1 MIELKKLKY
10 VTFTYSLKSFPLHFS
25 EIQFGKAIA
34 LLQCPILSNWMAL
47 FSKGLEKVI
56 KRLSFL
62 ALKATLWPELPIFF
76 QKIFCRFLLWRDQF
90 MVCKWKLHIFLLHL
104 TKTGTCRLKD
114 IFMESSHNSWICSL
128 WICLQDKRIISFWVV
143 NLTEKLKLFLTF

>member
-1 MIELKKLKY
+1 MPFMIFFWRNDHNDKTLWIE
-10 VTFTYSLKSFPLHFS
+10 VTFTYSLKSFPLQFSYFS

-62 ALKATLWPELPIFF
+62 ALKATLWPDLPNVV
-76 QKIFCRFLLWRDQF
+76 QKIFNFF
-90 MVCKWKLHIFLLHL
+90 KVEKI
-104 TKTGTCRLKD
+104 LKGSLDSISSPSSSVKIQTFENKKFVD
-114 IFMESSHNSWICSL
+114 ITSNVL
-128 WICLQDKRIISFWVV
+128 PYY
-143 NLTEKLKLFLTF
+143 LK

>member
-1 MIELKKLKY
+1 MIKTKWIE
-10 VTFTYSLKSFPLHFS
+10 VTFTYSLKTSPLHFW

-62 ALKATLWPELPIFF
+62 ALKATLWSELRNI
-76 QKIFCRFLLWRDQF
+76 LEE
-90 MVCKWKLHIFLLHL
+90 
-104 TKTGTCRLKD
+104 T
-114 IFMESSHNSWICSL
+114 
-128 WICLQDKRIISFWVV
+128 
-143 NLTEKLKLFLTF
+143 NL